1 MRILPPEPQVVLYEE
16 GFENHDVLG
25 RAEVGKSLSR
35 LVERI
40 EDPMVVALDGGWG
53 TGKTYFL
60 KRWVGA
66 HTRHNDGTA
75 ITIYFD
81 AFANDHLSDPLPSL
95 VSTLSERFPHADKSA
110 MQQIKAA
117 AFKFAKPL
125 ARISVAMATYG
136 ATEALAPVGDA
147 AANALSAE
155 ASDALENYWSQ
166 EDGRRAA
173 MEEFRSAL
181 IELLAAWP
189 EEGDQPE
196 VAGGRLVFVVDELD
210 RCRPDY
216 ALEVLEVIKHF
227 FAIPGITFVLG
238 VNLKA
243 LENSVKARYG
253 AGIDA
258 SAYLRKF
265 ISVSLALPS
274 EIGPKYDVKDTLVVY
289 LEHQLREMG
298 IPDHIANALL
308 PHVKIVSRNN
318 SISIRDVGKILSA
331 VTLLNGDILE
341 NKNCLQGFIDVM
353 ITLLVSKV
361 VRPEM
366 HERFLSLSFTE
377 QDLESYFDATIRRRS
392 YRIDGKSNAEF
403 DLYTMTVFY
412 SWLYLA
418 GGDSVLDAEGNVKE
432 RIHSLFSTW
441 PGGHDDPQS
450 VPKMVQ
456 RDWLD
461 LFKAQ

>member
-1 MRILPPEPQVVLYEE
+1 MKIFPPEPHVALYEE
-16 GFENHDVLG
+16 GFEDRDVLQ
-25 RAEVGKSLSR
+25 RAEVGKSLTM

-66 HTRHNDGTA
+66 HTLHNEGTA
-75 ITIYFD
+75 TTIYFD
-81 AFANDHLSDPLPSL
+81 AFANDYLSDPLPSL
-95 VSTLSERFPHADKSA
+95 VSTLSERFPSADKST
-110 MQQIKAA
+110 MQRIKAA
-117 AFKFAKPL
+117 TFKFAKPL
-125 ARISVAMATYG
+125 ARIGVAMATFG

-147 AANALSAE
+147 AVKALSAE
-155 ASDALENYWSQ
+155 ASDALENYWAQ

-181 IELLAAWP
+181 AELVAVQP
-189 EEGDQPE
+189 EEDDQPTP
-196 VAGGRLVFVVDELD
+196 AGARLVFVVDELD

-238 VNLKA
+238 VNLQT

-253 AGIDA
+253 TGIDA

-265 ISVSLALPS
+265 INVSLALPS
-274 EIGPKYDVKDTLVVY
+274 EIGQQHDMKDIVVVY
-289 LEHQLREMG
+289 LEHQLKEMG
-298 IPDHIANALL
+298 IPDHVANALL

-331 VTLLNGDILE
+331 VTLLNGDILQ
-341 NKNCLQGFIDVM
+341 NKNYLRGWIDVM

-361 VRPEM
+361 IRPEIY
-366 HERFLSLSFTE
+366 ERLLSLSFIE
-377 QDLESYFDATIRRRS
+377 EDLENYFDATIQRRT
-392 YRIDGKSNAEF
+392 YRIDDKYNEEF
-403 DLYTMTVFY
+403 DRYTMSQFY

-418 GGDSVLDAEGNVKE
+418 NGDNSLDNDTK
-432 RIHSLFSTW
+432 RFIHGLFSEW
-441 PGGHDDPQS
+441 SGGPNNPQLI
-450 VPKMVQ
+450 PKIVQ
-456 RDWLD
+456 RDWLE